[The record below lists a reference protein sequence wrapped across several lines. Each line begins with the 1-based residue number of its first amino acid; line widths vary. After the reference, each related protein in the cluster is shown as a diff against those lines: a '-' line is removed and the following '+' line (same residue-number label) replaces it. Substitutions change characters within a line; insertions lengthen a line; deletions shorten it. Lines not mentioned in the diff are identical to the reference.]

1 MAGRTVRRFVSDLGY
16 VVHTPSSVF
25 GRTRLDD
32 GLEDEDWLPVVGAA
46 GWVVF
51 GRDQHILVRERELK
65 AYLDAKVHL
74 FLLPGEATRQQILDL
89 LTFNLADIGALAVAR
104 RPDVYWLTHS
114 GVVDY
119 QTRITERARKRRQRR
134 K

>member
-16 VVHTPSSVF
+16 VVHTPSAVF

-74 FLLPGEATRQQILDL
+74 FLLPGQATRQQILDL
-89 LTFNLADIGALAVAR
+89 LTINLADIGALAVAR
-104 RPDVYWLTHS
+104 PP
-114 GVVDY
+114 
-119 QTRITERARKRRQRR
+119 RRLLADAYRR
-134 K
+134 C